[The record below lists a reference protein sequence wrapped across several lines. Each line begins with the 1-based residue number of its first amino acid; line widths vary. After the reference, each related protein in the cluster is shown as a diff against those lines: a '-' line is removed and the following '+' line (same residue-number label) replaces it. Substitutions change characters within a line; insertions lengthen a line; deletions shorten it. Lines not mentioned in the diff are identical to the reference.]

1 MGTAISI
8 RNRYQCHVGTKQP
21 AGLAL
26 ACAGKFDT
34 TIKILK
40 LFMKYNHFMRSRR
53 FYAHLSAARRE
64 AVSPANADAR
74 PARAGPVLPG
84 RILSGHADHR
94 VI

>member
-1 MGTAISI
+1 
-8 RNRYQCHVGTKQP
+8 
-21 AGLAL
+21 
-26 ACAGKFDT
+26 
-34 TIKILK
+34 
-40 LFMKYNHFMRSRR
+40 MKYNHFMRSRR